1 MRAARYSRG
10 PRRPGR
16 ASWLGWGALAAAAY
30 FGALTAAGPL
40 PRPLLYDGL
49 VPLPPY
55 RWVHPPA
62 GVARDNQPPPP
73 VQQTLT
79 IGPRGSPASEVST
92 DDDQAL
98 VTFPAGVIAPRP
110 GESSVK
116 VKIIPLDPA
125 TVAAAPGGQPYDG
138 NAYRF
143 EAAYASSGA
152 PVVLTAPVT
161 IVLRY
166 AVHATRMLRYQDSGW
181 VTLSVTRYDGSQQVL
196 ANSDTLGVFVA
207 AAGSPASR

>member
-1 MRAARYSRG
+1 MRRARQHH
-10 PRRPGR
+10 PH
-16 ASWLGWGALAAAAY
+16 WLGWGVLAAALY
-30 FGALTAAGPL
+30 LGAVVGMGPL
-40 PRPLLYDGL
+40 PGPLLYDGL

-62 GVARDNQPPPP
+62 GVARDNQPPNP

-79 IGPRGSPASEVST
+79 VGPRGSPASEVST

-98 VTFPAGVIAPRP
+98 VTFPAGVVAPRS
-110 GESSVK
+110 GESSVR

-125 TVAAAPGGQPYDG
+125 TVAPAPRGQPYDG

-166 AVHATRMLRYQDSGW
+166 AVHATRMLRYNDSDW
-181 VTLSVTRYDGSQQVL
+181 ATLSVTRYDGSQQVL
-196 ANSDTLGVFVA
+196 ANSDRLGIFVA